1 MVVQDNGIEK
11 NCCFYVSDF
20 HLEMILVPYINK
32 KIEKDISILTEKNL
46 METMETLL
54 EKMNLNDENKQK
66 ILNLGWEGKE
76 NIEKN
81 SNIIIIGSK
90 EYIEQKNEKIKDLNA
105 ESVLDCYSFEET
117 QNDMQDIAKN
127 YKNTLNTLGNNNF

>member
-1 MVVQDNGIEK
+1 MVVQNNEIEK

-32 KIEKDISILTEKNL
+32 KIEKDISILTERNL
-46 METMETLL
+46 RETMEILIS
-54 EKMNLNDENKQK
+54 KMNLNEKNKQK
-66 ILNLGWEGKE
+66 ILNLEWEGKE
-76 NIEKN
+76 KIGKN

-90 EYIEQKNEKIKDLNA
+90 EYIEQNNEKIKDLNA

-117 QNDMQDIAKN
+117 QNCMGDIVKK
-127 YKNTLNTLGNNNF
+127 YKNSLNTLGNNNF